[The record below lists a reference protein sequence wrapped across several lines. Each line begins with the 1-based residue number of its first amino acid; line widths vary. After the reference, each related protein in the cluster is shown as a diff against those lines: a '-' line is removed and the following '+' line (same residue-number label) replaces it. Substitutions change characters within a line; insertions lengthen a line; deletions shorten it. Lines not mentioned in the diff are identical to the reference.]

1 MNILIVDD
9 NQNKR
14 EYIKRQLC
22 NMDEN
27 NYVKWVDNYQDAA
40 TFIEENSVF
49 IDLIVL
55 DWCFPP
61 NSISRPRY
69 GMGRHLLSYLLYNNI
84 DINVLICTTDK
95 VQIDTE
101 EYPFVKGVI
110 EYYDHIPINIVV
122 NNYLSEDNNVEED
135 IKTKMLLKRDMK
147 SKTESGY
154 KRRKSSEPWWL
165 K

>member
-9 NQNKR
+9 NQEKR
-14 EYIKRQLC
+14 EYINQQVSTLDDNVHVR
-22 NMDEN
+22 
-27 NYVKWVDNYQDAA
+27 WVDNYQDAA

-61 NSISRPRY
+61 NSISRPKY

-84 DINVLICTTDK
+84 NIGVLICTSDK
-95 VQIDTE
+95 VQVDTD
-101 EYPFVKGVI
+101 EYPFVKGAI
-110 EYYDHIPINIVV
+110 EYYDQIPLNLVI
-122 NNYLSEDNNVEED
+122 NNYLHKPEDKEED
-135 IKTKMLLKRDMK
+135 IKMKLLLQRDMK
-147 SKTESGY
+147 SKVDTGY
-154 KRRKSSEPWWL
+154 KRKKSSEPWWM